1 MLSSKSHSFSILIQ
15 HQNIMKKLYFLL
27 PFIFLACKTSTITT
41 VEKGSQSN
49 SKPIA
54 VNYKV
59 SETEIS
65 DFLKYL
71 SSDEL
76 EGRETGTK
84 GIEKAA
90 VFLED
95 FLKKNNVKPYFKTYR
110 DTLTNFKSPAF
121 NIVGVIEGT
130 DPELK
135 KEYVVLSAHY
145 DHIGIEKKE
154 QADKINNGANDD
166 ASGVTSVAA
175 MAKYFSETK
184 SNKRSILVV
193 FFAGEEKG
201 LLGSKSLVEKLKK
214 QNFNLY
220 TQLNI
225 EMIGVPMKRDY
236 LAYITGFDKS
246 NMADKI
252 NEYTGKKTIGFLPK
266 EAEYQLF
273 YRSDNYSFFQAFGKP
288 CQSIS
293 TFDFE
298 NFDFY
303 HHVSDEF
310 KLMDIPHI
318 TAFTQELLPAVTKIA
333 VTPTQ
338 EITMNK

>member
-1 MLSSKSHSFSILIQ
+1 
-15 HQNIMKKLYFLL
+15 MKKLYFLL
-27 PFIFLACKTSTITT
+27 PFILFACKSSTSITNDKE
-41 VEKGSQSN
+41 VKSKA
-49 SKPIA
+49 KPIEIT
-54 VNYKV
+54 YKV
-59 SETEIS
+59 NENEVS

-95 FLKKNNVKPYFKTYR
+95 YLKKYDVKPYFKSYR
-110 DTLTNFKSPAF
+110 DTLTNFKLPAF
-121 NIVGVIEGT
+121 NIVGVLEGS

-145 DHIGIEKKE
+145 DHIGLEKNK
-154 QADKINNGANDD
+154 QGDVINNGANDD
-166 ASGVTSVAA
+166 ASGVTAVAQI
-175 MAKYFSETK
+175 AKYFSETK
-184 SNKRSILVV
+184 SNKRSILFV
-193 FFAGEEKG
+193 FFTGEEKG
-201 LLGSKSLVEKLKK
+201 LLGSKSLVQKLKK

-236 LAYITGFDKS
+236 LAYVTGFDKS
-246 NMADKI
+246 NMAEKI
-252 NEYTGKKTIGFLPK
+252 NEYTGKITIGFLPK

-273 YRSDNYSFFQAFGKP
+273 YRSDNYSFYDVFKKP

-298 NFDFY
+298 NFEFY

-310 KLMDIPHI
+310 KVMDIPHMTSFI
-318 TAFTQELLPAVTKIA
+318 QEFLPAVTKIA
-333 VTPTQ
+333 TSQTE

>member
-1 MLSSKSHSFSILIQ
+1 
-15 HQNIMKKLYFLL
+15 MKKLYFLL
-27 PFIFLACKTSTITT
+27 PLILLGCKSNTS
-41 VEKGSQSN
+41 S
-49 SKPIA
+49 
-54 VNYKV
+54 VNDIYYKV
-59 SETEIS
+59 SQTEVS

-95 FLKKNNVKPYFKTYR
+95 FFKKNKIKPYFASYR
-110 DTLTNFKSPAF
+110 DTLTNFKSPAY
-121 NIVGVIEGT
+121 NIVGVLEGT
-130 DPELK
+130 DPILK
-135 KEYVVLSAHY
+135 KEFVVLSAHY
-145 DHIGIEKKE
+145 DHIGLDTKQ

-166 ASGVTSVAA
+166 ASGVTAVAQ
-175 MAKYFSETK
+175 MAKYFTKTK
-184 SNKRSILVV
+184 SNKRSILIV

-214 QNFNLY
+214 RNFNLY

-236 LAYITGFDKS
+236 LAYVTGFDKS
-246 NMADKI
+246 NMAQKI
-252 NEYTGKKTIGFLPK
+252 NEYTGKNTIGFLPK
-266 EAEYQLF
+266 EAEYKLF
-273 YRSDNYSFFQAFGKP
+273 YRSDNYSFFEAFGKP

-298 NFDFY
+298 NFEFY

-310 KLMDIPHI
+310 KVMDISHMTSFI
-318 TAFTQELLPAVTKIA
+318 QEFLPAVTKIA
-333 VTPTQ
+333 STPTE
-338 EITMNK
+338 EITMNL

>member
-1 MLSSKSHSFSILIQ
+1 
-15 HQNIMKKLYFLL
+15 MKKRYFLL
-27 PFIFLACKTSTITT
+27 LPFVFLACKSNPSVAT
-41 VEKGSQSN
+41 VSPATD
-49 SKPIA
+49 SKPIE
-54 VNYKV
+54 VTYKV
-59 SETEIS
+59 KESEVS
-65 DFLKYL
+65 DFLKKL
-71 SSDEL
+71 SSDEM

-95 FLKKNNVKPYFKTYR
+95 FFKQNKVKPYFVSYR
-110 DTLTNFKSPAF
+110 DTLTNFKTPAY

-130 DPELK
+130 DPVLK
-135 KEYVVLSAHY
+135 KEFVVLSAHY
-145 DHIGIEKKE
+145 DHIGLEKK
-154 QADKINNGANDD
+154 QQPDVVFNGANDD
-166 ASGVTSVAA
+166 ASGVTAVSEL
-175 MAKYFSETK
+175 AKYFSETK
-184 SNKRSILVV
+184 SNKRSILFV

-201 LLGSKSLVEKLKK
+201 LLGSKSLVQKLKK

-220 TQLNI
+220 IQLNI

-246 NMADKI
+246 NMAQKI

-266 EAEYQLF
+266 EAEYKLF
-273 YRSDNYSFFQAFGKP
+273 YRSDNFSFYEAFKKP

-310 KLMDIPHI
+310 KVMDIPHMTSFI
-318 TAFTQELLPAVTKIA
+318 QEFLPAVTKITI
-333 VTPTQ
+333 TPTE
-338 EITMNK
+338 EITMNN

>member
-1 MLSSKSHSFSILIQ
+1 MTSKEISKS
-15 HQNIMKKLYFLL
+15 
-27 PFIFLACKTSTITT
+27 T
-41 VEKGSQSN
+41 E
-49 SKPIA
+49 IA
-54 VNYKV
+54 YKV
-59 SETEIS
+59 NETEVS

-95 FLKKNNVKPYFKTYR
+95 FFKKNNVKPYFSSYR
-110 DTLTNFKSPAF
+110 DTLTNFKSTAF
-121 NIVGVIEGT
+121 NIVGVLEGT
-130 DPELK
+130 DPVLK
-135 KEYVVLSAHY
+135 KEFIVLSAHY
-145 DHIGIEKKE
+145 DHIGLEKKK
-154 QADKINNGANDD
+154 QADVIFNGANDD
-166 ASGVTSVAA
+166 ASGVTAVAQ

-184 SNKRSILVV
+184 SNKRSILFV

-201 LLGSKSLVEKLKK
+201 LLGSKSLVQKLKK
-214 QNFNLY
+214 KNFNLY

-236 LAYITGFDKS
+236 LAYVTGFDKS
-246 NMADKI
+246 NMAQKI

-266 EAEYQLF
+266 EAEYELF
-273 YRSDNYSFFQAFGKP
+273 YRSDNYSFYDVFKKP

-310 KLMDIPHI
+310 KVMDIPHMTSFI
-318 TAFTQELLPAVTKIA
+318 QEFLPAVTKIA
-333 VTPTQ
+333 TSPTQ

>member
-1 MLSSKSHSFSILIQ
+1 
-15 HQNIMKKLYFLL
+15 MKKLYFLL
-27 PFIFLACKTSTITT
+27 PLVFLACK
-41 VEKGSQSN
+41 SN
-49 SKPIA
+49 PSAVGTNESKSVSKPIEIS
-54 VNYKV
+54 YKV
-59 SETEIS
+59 KENEVSN
-65 DFLKYL
+65 FLKYL

-95 FLKKNNVKPYFKTYR
+95 FFKKNNIKPYFATYR
-110 DTLTNFKSPAF
+110 DTLTNFKAPAF
-121 NIVGVIEGT
+121 NIVGVLEGT
-130 DPELK
+130 DPILK
-135 KEYVVLSAHY
+135 KEFVVLSAHY
-145 DHIGIEKKE
+145 DHIGIEKK
-154 QADKINNGANDD
+154 QQPDVIYNGANDD
-166 ASGVTSVAA
+166 ASGVTAVAQ

-184 SNKRSILVV
+184 SNKRSILFV

-201 LLGSKSLVEKLKK
+201 LLGSKSLVQKLKK

-236 LAYITGFDKS
+236 LTYVTGFDKS
-246 NMADKI
+246 NMAEKI

-266 EAEYQLF
+266 EAEYELF
-273 YRSDNYSFFQAFGKP
+273 YRSDNYSFYDVFKKP

-298 NFDFY
+298 NFEFY

-310 KLMDIPHI
+310 KVMDIPHMTSFI
-318 TAFTQELLPAVTKIA
+318 QEFLPAVTKIA
-333 VTPTQ
+333 TTPTE

>member
-1 MLSSKSHSFSILIQ
+1 
-15 HQNIMKKLYFLL
+15 
-27 PFIFLACKTSTITT
+27 
-41 VEKGSQSN
+41 
-49 SKPIA
+49 KPIE
-54 VNYKV
+54 VTYKV
-59 SETEIS
+59 NQNEVSN
-65 DFLKYL
+65 FLEYL

-121 NIVGVIEGT
+121 NIVGVLEGT
-130 DPELK
+130 DPTLK
-135 KEYVVLSAHY
+135 NEYVVLSAHY
-145 DHIGIEKKE
+145 DHIGIEKKQ
-154 QADKINNGANDD
+154 QADVINNGANDD
-166 ASGVTSVAA
+166 ASGVTAVAQ
-175 MAKYFSETK
+175 MAKYFAETK
-184 SNKRSILVV
+184 SNKRSILIV

-201 LLGSKSLVEKLKK
+201 LLGSKSLVQKLKK

-236 LAYITGFDKS
+236 LAYVTGFDKS
-246 NMADKI
+246 NMAEKI
-252 NEYTGKKTIGFLPK
+252 NQYTGKKTIGFLPK
-266 EAEYQLF
+266 EAEYELF
-273 YRSDNYSFFQAFGKP
+273 YRSDNYSFYEVFKKP

-298 NFDFY
+298 NFEFY

-310 KLMDIPHI
+310 KVMDIPHI
-318 TAFTQELLPAVTKIA
+318 TSFIQEFLPAVTKIA
-333 VTPTQ
+333 VTPTE

>member
-1 MLSSKSHSFSILIQ
+1 
-15 HQNIMKKLYFLL
+15 MKRLYFLL
-27 PFIFLACKTSTITT
+27 FPLVLLSCKSNPSATP
-41 VEKGSQSN
+41 EKSSSSD
-49 SKPIA
+49 SKPLEIS
-54 VNYKV
+54 YKV
-59 SETEIS
+59 QETEVS

-76 EGRETGTK
+76 EGRETGMK

-95 FLKKNNVKPYFKTYR
+95 FFQKNNVKPYFKTYR
-110 DTLTNFKSPAF
+110 DTLTNFKLPAY
-121 NIVGVIEGT
+121 NIVGVLEGT
-130 DPELK
+130 DPVLK
-135 KEYVVLSAHY
+135 KEFVVLSAHY
-145 DHIGIEKKE
+145 DHIGMEKKK
-154 QADKINNGANDD
+154 QDDVINNGANDD
-166 ASGVTSVAA
+166 ASGITVVAQL
-175 MAKYFSETK
+175 AKYFADTK
-184 SNKRSILVV
+184 SNKRSILFV

-214 QNFNLY
+214 QDFNIY

-225 EMIGVPMKRDY
+225 EMVGVPMKRDY

-246 NMADKI
+246 NMAEKI
-252 NEYTGKKTIGFLPK
+252 NEYTGKNTIGFLPK
-266 EAEYQLF
+266 EAEYKLF
-273 YRSDNYSFFQAFGKP
+273 YRSDNYSFYEAFKKP

-310 KLMDIPHI
+310 KVMDIPHMTSFI
-318 TAFTQELLPAVTKIA
+318 QELLPAVTQISS
-333 VTPTQ
+333 TPTE
-338 EITMNK
+338 EITMK

>member
-1 MLSSKSHSFSILIQ
+1 M
-15 HQNIMKKLYFLL
+15 
-27 PFIFLACKTSTITT
+27 LACKSNPTT
-41 VEKGSQSN
+41 VSEKDSKSI
-49 SKPIA
+49 SKPLEIT
-54 VNYKV
+54 YKV
-59 SETEIS
+59 NEAEVS

-76 EGRETGTK
+76 EGRETGTR

-90 VFLED
+90 MFLEY
-95 FLKKNNVKPYFKTYR
+95 FFKKNNVKPYFSSYR
-110 DTLTNFKSPAF
+110 DTLTNFKSPAY
-121 NIVGVIEGT
+121 NIVGVLEGT
-130 DPELK
+130 DPVLK
-135 KEYVVLSAHY
+135 KEFVVLSAHY
-145 DHIGIEKKE
+145 DHIGLEKKQQE
-154 QADKINNGANDD
+154 DVINNGANDD
-166 ASGVTSVAA
+166 ASGVTAVAEI
-175 MAKYFSETK
+175 AKYFSETK
-184 SNKRSILVV
+184 SNKRSILFV

-201 LLGSKSLVEKLKK
+201 LLGSKSLVQKLQK

-220 TQLNI
+220 AQLNI

-246 NMADKI
+246 NMAEKI

-273 YRSDNYSFFQAFGKP
+273 YRSDNYSFYEAFKKP

-310 KLMDIPHI
+310 KVMDIPHI
-318 TAFTQELLPAVTKIA
+318 TSFIQEFLPAVTKIA
-333 VTPTQ
+333 TTPTE

>member
-1 MLSSKSHSFSILIQ
+1 
-15 HQNIMKKLYFLL
+15 MKKIYFLL
-27 PFIFLACKTSTITT
+27 PFVLLACKSNPTT
-41 VEKGSQSN
+41 VNEKDSKSI
-49 SKPIA
+49 SKPLEIT
-54 VNYKV
+54 YKV
-59 SETEIS
+59 NEGEVS

-76 EGRETGTK
+76 EGRETGTR

-95 FLKKNNVKPYFKTYR
+95 FFKKNNVKPYFSSYR
-110 DTLTNFKSPAF
+110 DTLTNFKSPAY
-121 NIVGVIEGT
+121 NIVGVLEGT
-130 DPELK
+130 DPVLK
-135 KEYVVLSAHY
+135 KEFVVLSAHY
-145 DHIGIEKKE
+145 DHIGLEKKQQE
-154 QADKINNGANDD
+154 DVINNGANDD
-166 ASGVTSVAA
+166 ASGVTAVAEI
-175 MAKYFSETK
+175 AKYFSETK
-184 SNKRSILVV
+184 SNNRSILFV

-201 LLGSKSLVEKLKK
+201 LLGSKSLVQKLQK

-220 TQLNI
+220 AQLNI

-246 NMADKI
+246 NMAEKI

-266 EAEYQLF
+266 EAHYELF
-273 YRSDNYSFFQAFGKP
+273 YRSDNYSFYEAFKKP

-310 KLMDIPHI
+310 KVMDIPHI
-318 TAFTQELLPAVTKIA
+318 TSFIQEFLPAVTKIA
-333 VTPTQ
+333 TTPTE

>member
-1 MLSSKSHSFSILIQ
+1 
-15 HQNIMKKLYFLL
+15 MKKLYFLL
-27 PFIFLACKTSTITT
+27 LPLLVLSCKSNPSTVTEKTSNSSSKSVEIT
-41 VEKGSQSN
+41 
-49 SKPIA
+49 
-54 VNYKV
+54 YKV
-59 SETEIS
+59 EESDVS

-95 FLKKNNVKPYFKTYR
+95 FFKKNNVKPYFATYR
-110 DTLTNFKSPAF
+110 DTLTNFKAPAF
-121 NIVGVIEGT
+121 NIVGVLEGT

-135 KEYVVLSAHY
+135 KEFVVLSAHY
-145 DHIGIEKKE
+145 DHIGVEKNK
-154 QADKINNGANDD
+154 QGDVINNGANDD
-166 ASGVTSVAA
+166 ASGVTAVAQ
-175 MAKYFSETK
+175 MAKYFAETK
-184 SNKRSILVV
+184 SNKRSILFV

-201 LLGSKSLVEKLKK
+201 LLGSKSLVQKLKK
-214 QNFNLY
+214 KDFNLY

-246 NMADKI
+246 NMAEKI

-266 EAEYQLF
+266 EAEYKLF
-273 YRSDNYSFFQAFGKP
+273 YRSDNYSFFEAFGKP

-298 NFDFY
+298 NFEFY

-310 KLMDIPHI
+310 KLMDIPHMTSFI
-318 TAFTQELLPAVTKIA
+318 QELLPAVTRIS
-333 VTPTQ
+333 TSPTE

>member
-1 MLSSKSHSFSILIQ
+1 
-15 HQNIMKKLYFLL
+15 MKKIYFLL
-27 PFIFLACKTSTITT
+27 PFIFLACKSNPSAVGTN
-41 VEKGSQSN
+41 ESQST
-49 SKPIA
+49 SKPIEIT
-54 VNYKV
+54 YKV
-59 SETEIS
+59 KENEVSN
-65 DFLKYL
+65 FLKYL
-71 SSDEL
+71 SSDDL

-95 FLKKNNVKPYFKTYR
+95 FFKKNNIKPYFATYR
-110 DTLTNFKSPAF
+110 DTLTNFKAPAF
-121 NIVGVIEGT
+121 NIVGVLEGT
-130 DPELK
+130 DPVLK
-135 KEYVVLSAHY
+135 KEFVVLSAHY
-145 DHIGIEKKE
+145 DHIGIEKK
-154 QADKINNGANDD
+154 QQPDVIYNGANDD
-166 ASGVTSVAA
+166 ASGVTAVAQ

-184 SNKRSILVV
+184 SNKRSILFV

-201 LLGSKSLVEKLKK
+201 LLGSKSLVQKLKK

-236 LAYITGFDKS
+236 LAYVTGFDKS
-246 NMADKI
+246 NMAEKI

-266 EAEYQLF
+266 EAEYELF
-273 YRSDNYSFFQAFGKP
+273 YRSDNYSFYDVFKKP

-298 NFDFY
+298 NFEFY

-310 KLMDIPHI
+310 KVMDISHMTSFI
-318 TAFTQELLPAVTKIA
+318 QEFLPAVTKIA
-333 VTPTQ
+333 TTPTE

>member
-1 MLSSKSHSFSILIQ
+1 
-15 HQNIMKKLYFLL
+15 MKKLYFLL
-27 PFIFLACKTSTITT
+27 PFVLLSCKSNTPTVNNSSSQENTKPAEIT
-41 VEKGSQSN
+41 
-49 SKPIA
+49 
-54 VNYKV
+54 YKV
-59 SETEIS
+59 EETEVS

-76 EGRETGTK
+76 EGRETGTR

-95 FLKKNNVKPYFKTYR
+95 FLKENNVKPYFKTYR

-121 NIVGVIEGT
+121 NIVGIIEGN

-135 KEYVVLSAHY
+135 KEFVVLSAHY
-145 DHIGIEKKE
+145 DHIGLEKAKKE
-154 QADKINNGANDD
+154 DVINNGANDD
-166 ASGVTSVAA
+166 ASGVTAVAE

-201 LLGSKSLVEKLKK
+201 LLGSKSLVQKLKK
-214 QNFNLY
+214 QDFNLY
-220 TQLNI
+220 AQLNI

-266 EAEYQLF
+266 EAEYKLF
-273 YRSDNYSFFQAFGKP
+273 YRSDNYCFYDAFKKP

-298 NFDFY
+298 NFEFY
-303 HHVSDEF
+303 HHPSDEF
-310 KLMDIPHI
+310 KVMDIPHMTSFI
-318 TAFTQELLPAVTKIA
+318 QEFLPAVTQITSSK
-333 VTPTQ
+333 TQ
-338 EITMNK
+338 EITMNN

>member
-1 MLSSKSHSFSILIQ
+1 M
-15 HQNIMKKLYFLL
+15 
-27 PFIFLACKTSTITT
+27 PFVLLACKSKVST
-41 VEKGSQSN
+41 VSEKASQSQVE
-49 SKPIA
+49 SSEIA
-54 VNYKV
+54 YIVEQNEV
-59 SETEIS
+59 S

-76 EGRETGTK
+76 EGRETGTR

-95 FLKKNNVKPYFKTYR
+95 FFKKNNVKPYFNTYR
-110 DTLTNFKSPAF
+110 DTLTNFKSPAY
-121 NIVGVIEGT
+121 NIVGYLEGT

-135 KEYVVLSAHY
+135 KEFVVLSAHY
-145 DHIGIEKKE
+145 DHIGLLKNK
-154 QADKINNGANDD
+154 QGDVINNGANDD
-166 ASGVTSVAA
+166 ASGVTVVAE
-175 MAKYFSETK
+175 MAKYFAKTK
-184 SNKRSILVV
+184 LNKRSILFV

-201 LLGSKSLVEKLKK
+201 LLGSKSLVQKLKNK
-214 QNFNLY
+214 DFNLY
-220 TQLNI
+220 AQLNI
-225 EMIGVPMKRDY
+225 EMVGVPMKRDY

-246 NMADKI
+246 NMAERI
-252 NEYTGKKTIGFLPK
+252 NQYTGKNTIGFLPK
-266 EAEYQLF
+266 EAEYELF
-273 YRSDNYSFFQAFGKP
+273 YRSDNYSFFQAFNKP

-310 KLMDIPHI
+310 KVMDISHI
-318 TAFTQELLPAVTKIA
+318 TSFIQEFLPAVTQISSSA
-333 VTPTQ
+333 TQ

>member
-1 MLSSKSHSFSILIQ
+1 
-15 HQNIMKKLYFLL
+15 MKKLYFLL
-27 PFIFLACKTSTITT
+27 FSLVLVSCKSNPSATT
-41 VEKGSQSN
+41 EKSSQSE
-49 SKPIA
+49 SKPLEIS
-54 VNYKV
+54 YKV
-59 SETEIS
+59 KESDVS

-95 FLKKNNVKPYFKTYR
+95 YFKKNHIKPYFKTYR
-110 DTLTNFKSPAF
+110 DTLSNFKSLAY
-121 NIVGVIEGT
+121 NIVGVLEGT

-135 KEYVVLSAHY
+135 KEFVILSAHY
-145 DHIGIEKKE
+145 DHIGIEKKQ
-154 QADKINNGANDD
+154 QADVINNGANDD
-166 ASGVTSVAA
+166 ASGVTVVAE
-175 MAKYFSETK
+175 MAKYFAETK
-184 SNKRSILVV
+184 SNKRSILFV

-201 LLGSKSLVEKLKK
+201 LLGSKSLVPKLQKL
-214 QNFNLY
+214 NFNLY

-225 EMIGVPMKRDY
+225 EMVGVPMKRDF
-236 LAYITGFDKS
+236 LAYVTGFDKS
-246 NMADKI
+246 NMAEKI

-266 EAEYQLF
+266 EAEYKLF
-273 YRSDNYSFFQAFGKP
+273 YRSDNYSFYEAFKKP

-310 KLMDIPHI
+310 KVMDIPHLTSFI
-318 TAFTQELLPAVTKIA
+318 QELLPAVTQISSTSA
-333 VTPTQ
+333 E
-338 EITMNK
+338 EITMK

>member
-1 MLSSKSHSFSILIQ
+1 
-15 HQNIMKKLYFLL
+15 MKKLCFLL
-27 PFIFLACKTSTITT
+27 FPLVLLSCKSNPSTTT
-41 VEKGSQSN
+41 EKASQSD
-49 SKPIA
+49 SKPFAIS
-54 VNYKV
+54 YKV
-59 SETEIS
+59 KESDVS

-95 FLKKNNVKPYFKTYR
+95 FFKKNNVKPYFKTYR
-110 DTLTNFKSPAF
+110 DTLTNFKSPAY
-121 NIVGVIEGT
+121 NIVGVLEGT

-135 KEYVVLSAHY
+135 KEFVVLSAHY
-145 DHIGIEKKE
+145 DHIGIEKKQ
-154 QADKINNGANDD
+154 QADVINNGANDD
-166 ASGVTSVAA
+166 ASGVTVVAE
-175 MAKYFSETK
+175 MAKYFAETK
-184 SNKRSILVV
+184 SNKRSILFV

-214 QNFNLY
+214 QDFNIY

-225 EMIGVPMKRDY
+225 EMVGVPMKRDY

-246 NMADKI
+246 NMAEKI
-252 NEYTGKKTIGFLPK
+252 NQYTGKNTIGFLPK
-266 EAEYQLF
+266 EAEYKLF
-273 YRSDNYSFFQAFGKP
+273 YRSDNYSFYEAFKKP

-310 KLMDIPHI
+310 KVMDIPHMTSFI
-318 TAFTQELLPAVTKIA
+318 QELLPAVTQISS
-333 VTPTQ
+333 TSTE
-338 EITMNK
+338 EITMK

>member
-1 MLSSKSHSFSILIQ
+1 
-15 HQNIMKKLYFLL
+15 MKTLYFLL
-27 PFIFLACKTSTITT
+27 PFVFFACKSSTS
-41 VEKGSQSN
+41 
-49 SKPIA
+49 A
-54 VNYKV
+54 VNEKAAQSTAKPLEISYKV
-59 SETEIS
+59 KESHVS

-110 DTLTNFKSPAF
+110 DTLTNFKTPAY
-121 NIVGVIEGT
+121 NIVGVLEGS

-135 KEYVVLSAHY
+135 KEFIVLSAHY
-145 DHIGIEKKE
+145 DHIGLEKTK
-154 QADKINNGANDD
+154 QADVVNNGANDD
-166 ASGVTSVAA
+166 ASGVTAVAE

-184 SNKRSILVV
+184 SNKRSILFV

-201 LLGSKSLVEKLKK
+201 LLGSKSLVQKLKN

-220 TQLNI
+220 AQLNI

-252 NEYTGKKTIGFLPK
+252 NQYTGKKTIGFLPK
-266 EAEYQLF
+266 EAEYKLF
-273 YRSDNYSFFQAFGKP
+273 YRSDNYSFYDVFKKP
-288 CQSIS
+288 CQSVS

-310 KLMDIPHI
+310 KVMDIAHMTSFI
-318 TAFTQELLPAVTKIA
+318 QEFLPAVTEMANSK
-333 VTPTQ
+333 TQ
-338 EITMNK
+338 EITMNN

>member
-1 MLSSKSHSFSILIQ
+1 
-15 HQNIMKKLYFLL
+15 MKKLYFLL
-27 PFIFLACKTSTITT
+27 PLILLGCKSNTS
-41 VEKGSQSN
+41 S
-49 SKPIA
+49 
-54 VNYKV
+54 VNDIDYKV
-59 SETEIS
+59 SQTEVS

-95 FLKKNNVKPYFKTYR
+95 FFKKNKIKPYFASYR
-110 DTLTNFKSPAF
+110 DTLTNFKSPAY
-121 NIVGVIEGT
+121 NIVGVLEGT
-130 DPELK
+130 DLVLK
-135 KEYVVLSAHY
+135 KEFVVLSAHY
-145 DHIGIEKKE
+145 DHIGLENK
-154 QADKINNGANDD
+154 QQPDVINNGANDD
-166 ASGVTSVAA
+166 ASGVTAVAQ
-175 MAKYFSETK
+175 MAKYFAKTK
-184 SNKRSILVV
+184 SNKRSILFV

-214 QNFNLY
+214 RNFNLY

-236 LAYITGFDKS
+236 LAYVTGFDKS
-246 NMADKI
+246 NMAQKI
-252 NEYTGKKTIGFLPK
+252 NEYTGKNTIGFLPK
-266 EAEYQLF
+266 EAEYKLF
-273 YRSDNYSFFQAFGKP
+273 YRSDNYSFFEAFGKP

-298 NFDFY
+298 NFEFY

-310 KLMDIPHI
+310 KVMDISHMTLFI
-318 TAFTQELLPAVTKIA
+318 QEFLPAVTKIA
-333 VTPTQ
+333 STPTE
-338 EITMNK
+338 EITMNL

>member
-1 MLSSKSHSFSILIQ
+1 
-15 HQNIMKKLYFLL
+15 MKKLYFLL
-27 PFIFLACKTSTITT
+27 PFVFLACKTSAPIVSEKESKSESSKIT
-41 VEKGSQSN
+41 
-49 SKPIA
+49 
-54 VNYKV
+54 YKV
-59 SETEIS
+59 EESDVS

-95 FLKKNNVKPYFKTYR
+95 FFKKNNVKPYFASYR

-121 NIVGVIEGT
+121 NIVGVLEGT
-130 DPELK
+130 DPVLK
-135 KEYVVLSAHY
+135 NEYVVLSAHY
-145 DHIGIEKKE
+145 DHIGVEKK
-154 QADKINNGANDD
+154 QQPDKIYNGANDD
-166 ASGVTSVAA
+166 ASGVTAVAQL
-175 MAKYFSETK
+175 AKYFSKTR
-184 SNKRSILVV
+184 SNKRSILFV

-201 LLGSKSLVEKLKK
+201 LLGSKSMAQKLKAK
-214 QNFNLY
+214 NFNLY
-220 TQLNI
+220 AQLNI

-246 NMADKI
+246 NMAEKI

-266 EAEYQLF
+266 EAEYKLF
-273 YRSDNYSFFQAFGKP
+273 YRSDNYSFFEAFGKP

-310 KLMDIPHI
+310 KVMDIPHM
-318 TAFTQELLPAVTKIA
+318 TAFIQEFLPAVTKIA
-333 VTPTQ
+333 TTPTE
-338 EITMNK
+338 EIVMNK

>member
-1 MLSSKSHSFSILIQ
+1 
-15 HQNIMKKLYFLL
+15 MKKLFYFL
-27 PFIFLACKTSTITT
+27 PFVLFACKSNTPSADDKT
-41 VEKGSQSN
+41 VKSESN
-49 SKPIA
+49 PIEIS
-54 VNYKV
+54 YKV
-59 SETEIS
+59 QESEVS

-95 FLKKNNVKPYFKTYR
+95 FFKKNNVKPYFISYR

-121 NIVGVIEGT
+121 NIVGVLEGA

-135 KEYVVLSAHY
+135 KEFVVLSAHY
-145 DHIGIEKKE
+145 DHIGIEKKD
-154 QADKINNGANDD
+154 QPDKINNGANDD
-166 ASGVTSVAA
+166 ASGVTAVAQ
-175 MAKYFSETK
+175 MAKYFAETK
-184 SNKRSILVV
+184 SNKRSILFV

-201 LLGSKSLVEKLKK
+201 LLGSKSLVQKLKK
-214 QNFNLY
+214 KDFNLY

-236 LAYITGFDKS
+236 LSYVTGFDKS
-246 NMADKI
+246 NMAQKI
-252 NEYTGKKTIGFLPK
+252 NEYTGKNTIGFLPK
-266 EAEYQLF
+266 EAEYKLF
-273 YRSDNYSFFQAFGKP
+273 YRSDNYSFYDVFKKP

-310 KLMDIPHI
+310 KLMDIPHM
-318 TAFTQELLPAVTKIA
+318 TAFIQEFLPAVTKIA
-333 VTPTQ
+333 TTPTE
-338 EITMNK
+338 EIVMNK

>member
-1 MLSSKSHSFSILIQ
+1 
-15 HQNIMKKLYFLL
+15 MKKFYFLL
-27 PFIFLACKTSTITT
+27 FSLALLSCKSNPSATPEKTT
-41 VEKGSQSN
+41 QSD
-49 SKPIA
+49 SKPLEIS
-54 VNYKV
+54 YKV
-59 SETEIS
+59 KETDVS

-95 FLKKNNVKPYFKTYR
+95 YFKKNNIKPYFKTYR
-110 DTLTNFKSPAF
+110 DTLTNFKSPSY
-121 NIVGVIEGT
+121 NIVGVLEGT

-135 KEYVVLSAHY
+135 KEFVVLSAHY
-145 DHIGIEKKE
+145 DHIGIEKK
-154 QADKINNGANDD
+154 QQTDVINNGANDD
-166 ASGVTSVAA
+166 ASGVTVVAE
-175 MAKYFSETK
+175 MAKYFTETK
-184 SNKRSILVV
+184 SNKRSILFV

-201 LLGSKSLVEKLKK
+201 LLGSKSLVPKLQKL
-214 QNFNLY
+214 NFNLY

-225 EMIGVPMKRDY
+225 EMVGVPMKRDF
-236 LAYITGFDKS
+236 LAYVTGFDKS
-246 NMADKI
+246 NMAEKI
-252 NEYTGKKTIGFLPK
+252 NQYTGKKTIGFLPK

-273 YRSDNYSFFQAFGKP
+273 YRSDNYSFYEAFKKP

-310 KLMDIPHI
+310 KVMDIPHMTSFI
-318 TAFTQELLPAVTKIA
+318 QELLPAVTQIA
-333 VTPTQ
+333 STPTE
-338 EITMNK
+338 EITMK

>member
-1 MLSSKSHSFSILIQ
+1 
-15 HQNIMKKLYFLL
+15 MKKLYFLL
-27 PFIFLACKTSTITT
+27 PFVFFACKSNPSGVTETES
-41 VEKGSQSN
+41 KSN
-49 SKPIA
+49 SKPIEIT
-54 VNYKV
+54 YKV
-59 SETEIS
+59 EQNEVS

-95 FLKKNNVKPYFKTYR
+95 FFKKNNVKPYFVSYR
-110 DTLTNFKSPAF
+110 DTLTNFKAPTF
-121 NIVGVIEGT
+121 NIVGVLEGT

-135 KEYVVLSAHY
+135 KEFVVLSAHY
-145 DHIGIEKKE
+145 DHIGLEKNK
-154 QADKINNGANDD
+154 QGDVINNGANDD
-166 ASGVTSVAA
+166 ASGVTAVAQ

-184 SNKRSILVV
+184 SNKRSILFV

-201 LLGSKSLVEKLKK
+201 LLGSKSLVQKLKK

-236 LAYITGFDKS
+236 LAYVTGFDKS
-246 NMADKI
+246 NMAEKI

-266 EAEYQLF
+266 EAEYELF
-273 YRSDNYSFFQAFGKP
+273 YRSDNYSFYDVFKKP

-310 KLMDIPHI
+310 KVMDIPHMTSFI
-318 TAFTQELLPAVTKIA
+318 QEFLPAITKIA
-333 VTPTQ
+333 STQ
-338 EITMNK
+338 TEEITMK